1 MEEVGVRTVETSEA
15 NTHSFI
21 VKIWLEVTAE
31 ETRPA
36 VWCGQITHVPSGE
49 QRTFSRLCNMTAFV
63 APSLVSMG
71 VKPSSWQRLAQPL
84 ERLRR

>member
-1 MEEVGVRTVETSEA
+1 MEEIGVRTVETSEA

-36 VWCGQITHVPSGE
+36 VWCGQITHGPSGE
-49 QRTFSRLCNMTAFV
+49 RRE
-63 APSLVSMG
+63 
-71 VKPSSWQRLAQPL
+71 LAGILIADFYGQQVRSFR
-84 ERLRR
+84 ECWHRRVR